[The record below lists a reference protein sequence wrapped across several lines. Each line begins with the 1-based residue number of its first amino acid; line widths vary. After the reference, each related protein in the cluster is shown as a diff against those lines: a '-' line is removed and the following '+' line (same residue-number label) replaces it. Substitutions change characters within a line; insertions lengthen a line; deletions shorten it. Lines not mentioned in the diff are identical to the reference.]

1 MKLPSILFSIL
12 FIALA
17 FISSADDWPRW
28 RGSNFDGVAN
38 PSTHPFSGKFD
49 LKIRWK
55 HPLGT
60 GYSGVVVSD
69 GKAITMFSDGKS
81 DYLIALASNDGK
93 EIWRLTLG
101 EAFPPRDG
109 SSGGPVSTPAIDHGV
124 VFALGPRGNLVAVQ
138 LVNGKRIWNQDLA
151 ELSAAAPH
159 WGFTTSPLV
168 IGDAVVVFT
177 GGTPNHAVTAFNRT
191 NGEIVWQSVSDEF
204 SYQSPILFK
213 WNQSNFIVGGGDKT
227 LFAIDPKDGHEVWK
241 YEHGGE
247 GFYGQIINPVRIG
260 NDSLLLTNKPEETV
274 LLKIGSKI
282 EPAWTTRELKLNY
295 ATPVT
300 QRNLIFG
307 YSGRFFSAIDAA
319 TGQLRWRSRH
329 PGDGF
334 PIIVDDHL
342 VVMTKRGTLVVAEA
356 SADLYQEKASIDVF
370 DRLVWTPPS
379 FAEGR
384 IFVRD
389 SYEDI
394 AAVDIVPSPNN
405 IPAAATA
412 TVTENSSFANWVSET
427 EKAPNAAERVK
438 NFLAEHPVSPIFEA
452 ERYAHVIYVGP
463 EKEVVL
469 RGDPFEVGQEVTM
482 KQVAGTDLHYTT
494 LELDK
499 DTRVTYQ
506 LTRNFEDPIADP
518 RNPAT
523 STSLNYPGAVSIL
536 LMPKAAPVPQTPSA
550 NLRGKIVELELESPK
565 VKAEHLTWGGKRSI
579 KVYLPPG
586 YENET
591 AQRYPSVYVLLGD
604 EMIKDVKLP
613 ELIDSA
619 IGDTLPPCLVV
630 FVASTSAYEL
640 ARTFREPHSKMI
652 ANQLIPMIDKQFR
665 TITDRVS
672 RVILGVDEGGFAAVE
687 IGLRYPEIFGGVIA
701 HSIFPLTGGDKEL
714 LALVDASVNKGQRF
728 YVDWGRYDPRRKSDG
743 LDVPGFTRAVHD
755 HLLAKGQNVS
765 GQEWNEGSA
774 LAFLGSRS
782 ILGLQ
787 SIIKSNQN

>member
-1 MKLPSILFSIL
+1 MKLRSISFFVL

-17 FISSADDWPRW
+17 LNSSADDWPRW

-38 PSTHPFSGKFD
+38 PSSHPFSGKFD

-55 HPLGT
+55 RSLGT
-60 GYSGVVVSD
+60 GYSGVVVSE
-69 GKAITMFSDGKS
+69 GKAVTMFSDGKM
-81 DYLIALASNDGK
+81 DYLIALSSKDGK
-93 EIWRLTLG
+93 EIWRLPLG

-109 SSGGPVSTPAIDHGV
+109 SSGGPVSTPEIDHGV
-124 VFALGPRGNLVAVQ
+124 VFALGPRGNLVAAE
-138 LVNGKRIWNQDLA
+138 LATGKRVWHRDIA
-151 ELSAAAPH
+151 ELSAPPH

-168 IGDAVVVFT
+168 VGDSVVVFT
-177 GGTPNHAVTAFNRT
+177 GGTPNHAVTAFSRT
-191 NGEIVWQSVSDEF
+191 NGEIVWQSVSDEI

-213 WNQSNFIVGGGDKT
+213 SNESNLIVGGGDKT

-241 YEHGGE
+241 YEHGGQ

-274 LLKIGSKI
+274 LLKIGTKI
-282 EPAWTTRELKLNY
+282 EPIWTTRELKLNY

-300 QRNLIFG
+300 DHNLIFG
-307 YSGRFFSAIDAA
+307 YSGRFFSAIDSRS
-319 TGQLRWRSRH
+319 GELRWRSRP

-334 PIIVDDHL
+334 PIIVDGHV
-342 VVMTKRGTLVVAEA
+342 VVMTKRGALVVAEA
-356 SADLYQEKASIDVF
+356 SADAYHENASIEVF

-379 FAEGR
+379 FAEGS

-389 SYEDI
+389 SYEEI
-394 AAVDIVPSPNN
+394 AAIDIVQNPNSTQ
-405 IPAAATA
+405 AATA
-412 TVTENSSFANWVSET
+412 AVAENSSFANWVAET
-427 EKAPNAAERVK
+427 EHAPNPAERVK
-438 NFLAEHPVSPIFEA
+438 NFLLEHPTSPIIEG
-452 ERYAHVIYVGP
+452 ERFAHVVYVGP

-469 RGDPFEVGQEVTM
+469 RGDPFEVGQEVTL

-499 DTRVTYQ
+499 DARVAYQ
-506 LTRNFEDPIADP
+506 LTPNFEDPIADP
-518 RNPAT
+518 RNSVS
-523 STSLNYPGAVSIL
+523 STSLNYPGPVSIL
-536 LMPKAAPVPQTPSA
+536 SMPKATPVAQTQSA
-550 NLRGKIVELELESPK
+550 NLRGKIVGLELESPK
-565 VKAEHLTWGGKRSI
+565 VKAEHLSWGGKRAI

-591 AQRYPSVYVLLGD
+591 AQRYPTVYVLLGD

-619 IGDTLPPCLVV
+619 IGNTLPPCLAV

-665 TITDRVS
+665 TMTQPAS
-672 RVILGVDEGGFAAVE
+672 RVILGVDEAGFAAVE
-687 IGLRYPEIFGGVIA
+687 IGLRYPQVFGGVVA

-728 YVDWGRYDPRRKSDG
+728 YIDWGRYDPRRMSDG

-755 HLLAKGQNVS
+755 HLVARNQNVS

-774 LAFLGSRS
+774 LAFLGTRS

-787 SIIKSNQN
+787 SIIKNNQN

>member
-1 MKLPSILFSIL
+1 MKLQSISFFVL

-17 FISSADDWPRW
+17 LNSSADDWPRW

-38 PSTHPFSGKFD
+38 PSSHPFSGKFD

-55 HPLGT
+55 RSLGT
-60 GYSGVVVSD
+60 GYSGVVVSE
-69 GKAITMFSDGKS
+69 GKAVTMFSDGKM
-81 DYLIALASNDGK
+81 DYLIALSSKDGK
-93 EIWRLTLG
+93 ERWRLSLG

-109 SSGGPVSTPAIDHGV
+109 SSGGPISTPAIDHGV
-124 VFALGPRGNLVAVQ
+124 VFALGPRGNLVAAE
-138 LVNGKRIWNQDLA
+138 LATGKRVWHRDIA
-151 ELSAAAPH
+151 ELRAAPH

-168 IGDAVVVFT
+168 VGDSVVVFT
-177 GGTPNHAVTAFNRT
+177 GGTPNHAVTAFSRT
-191 NGEIVWQSVSDEF
+191 SGEIVWQSVSDEI

-213 WNQSNFIVGGGDKT
+213 SNESNLIVGGGDKI

-241 YEHGGE
+241 YEHGGQ

-274 LLKIGSKI
+274 LLKIDTKI
-282 EPAWTTRELKLNY
+282 EPIWTTRELKLNY

-300 QRNLIFG
+300 DHNLIFG
-307 YSGRFFSAIDAA
+307 YSGRFFSAIDSR
-319 TGQLRWRSRH
+319 TGELRWRSRP

-334 PIIVDDHL
+334 PIIVDGHV
-342 VVMTKRGTLVVAEA
+342 VVMTKRGALVVAEA
-356 SADLYQEKASIDVF
+356 SADAYHENASIEVF

-379 FAEGR
+379 FAEGS

-389 SYEDI
+389 SYEEI
-394 AAVDIVPSPNN
+394 AAIDIVQNPNSTQ
-405 IPAAATA
+405 AATA
-412 TVTENSSFANWVSET
+412 AVAENSSFANWVAET
-427 EKAPNAAERVK
+427 EHAPDAAERVK
-438 NFLAEHPVSPIFEA
+438 NFLLEHPTSPIIEG
-452 ERYAHVIYVGP
+452 ERFAHVVYVGP

-469 RGDPFEVGQEVTM
+469 RGDPFEVGQEVTL

-499 DTRVTYQ
+499 DARVAYQ
-506 LTRNFEDPIADP
+506 LTRNFEDPMADP
-518 RNPAT
+518 RNSVS
-523 STSLNYPGAVSIL
+523 STSLNYPGPVSIL
-536 LMPKAAPVPQTPSA
+536 SMPKATPVAQTPSA

-565 VKAEHLTWGGKRSI
+565 VKAEHLSWGGKRAI

-591 AQRYPSVYVLLGD
+591 AQRYPTVYVLLGD

-619 IGDTLPPCLVV
+619 IGNTLPPCLAV

-665 TITDRVS
+665 TMTQPAS
-672 RVILGVDEGGFAAVE
+672 RVILGVDEAGFAAVE
-687 IGLRYPEIFGGVIA
+687 IGLRYPQVFGGVVA

-714 LALVDASVNKGQRF
+714 LALADASVNKGQRF
-728 YVDWGRYDPRRKSDG
+728 YIDWGRYDPRRKSDG

-755 HLLAKGQNVS
+755 HLVARNQNVS

-774 LAFLGSRS
+774 LAFLGTRS

-787 SIIKSNQN
+787 SIIKNNQN